1 MEASQPDTPEPH
13 DSVPAPPVVGPVV
26 GLWELFFAFFRL
38 GLMTFGGA
46 VQSWL
51 RQDIILRRKWVD
63 EDAFVTGLSM
73 ATVLPGANPVNM
85 SLYLGM
91 RIRGGIGGAVAVVG
105 IVLPAFCIIL
115 LLGLAFHRLIGFPIV
130 HFVLAGLAASGVGVT
145 FFTALGVAKRLPR
158 DVFNI
163 VIGVLVFVASAILR
177 LPMVPIVAV
186 SVPLSIGYAY
196 FQVKRARD
204 AA

>member
-1 MEASQPDTPEPH
+1 MMAAQPAE
-13 DSVPAPPVVGPVV
+13 PAPPDGGSTQPFV

-51 RQDIILRRKWVD
+51 RRDIIQRRKWLD
-63 EDAFVTGLSM
+63 DDAFVTGIGM

-91 RIRGGIGGAVAVVG
+91 RIRGGIGGVVAVVG
-105 IVLPAFCIIL
+105 IVLPAFCVIL
-115 LLGLAFHRLIGFPIV
+115 LLGLAFQRLIGFPIV

-145 FFTALGVAKRLPR
+145 FYTALGVAGRLPR

-163 VIGVLVFVASAILR
+163 AIGILVFVASAILR
-177 LPMVPIVAV
+177 LPMVPIVAI

-196 FQVKRARD
+196 LQVKRARD

>member
-1 MEASQPDTPEPH
+1 MKATLPDLVQPSPAEAEQPF
-13 DSVPAPPVVGPVV
+13 V
-26 GLWELFFAFFRL
+26 GLWDLFFAFFRL
-38 GLMTFGGA
+38 GVMTFGGA
-46 VQSWL
+46 VQAWL
-51 RQDIILRRKWVD
+51 RQDIILRRKWLD
-63 EDAFVTGLSM
+63 EEAFITGLSM

-91 RIRGGIGGAVAVVG
+91 RIRGGIGGAVAVIG

-115 LLGLAFHRLIGFPIV
+115 LLGLAFHRLIGFPVV

-158 DVFNI
+158 DAFNI
-163 VIGVLVFVASAILR
+163 IIGVLVFIASAVLR
-177 LPMVPIVAV
+177 LPMVPIVAFA
-186 SVPLSIGYAY
+186 VPVSIGYAY
-196 FQVKRARD
+196 LQARRARD

>member
-1 MEASQPDTPEPH
+1 MEAN
-13 DSVPAPPVVGPVV
+13 PPGDGDRRTSFVS
-26 GLWELFFAFFRL
+26 LRALFFAFFRL

-51 RQDIILRRKWVD
+51 HRDIIVRRKWAD
-63 EDAFVTGLSM
+63 EETFVSGLSM

-91 RIRGGIGGAVAVVG
+91 RIRGGIGGLIAVVG

-115 LLGLAFHRLIGFPIV
+115 LLGLAFHRLIGFPVV

-145 FFTALGVAKRLPR
+145 FFTAMKVAWQLPR
-158 DVFNI
+158 SAFNI
-163 VIGVLVFVASAILR
+163 VMGVLVFLASALLR
-177 LPMVPIVAV
+177 LPMVPIVAIA
-186 SVPLSIGYAY
+186 VPLSIGYAY
-196 FQVKRARD
+196 WGSRHTRD
-204 AA
+204 A

>member
-1 MEASQPDTPEPH
+1 METPPEDIAPD
-13 DSVPAPPVVGPVV
+13 APPFV

-46 VQSWL
+46 VQAWL
-51 RQDIILRRKWVD
+51 RRDIVVRRKWVD
-63 EDAFVTGLSM
+63 EEAFITGLSM
-73 ATVLPGANPVNM
+73 STVLPGANPVNM

-91 RIRGGIGGAVAVVG
+91 RIRGGIGGTIAVIG

-145 FFTALGVAKRLPR
+145 FFTALGVAGRLPR

-163 VIGVLVFVASAILR
+163 ATGLIVFIASAVLR
-177 LPMVPIVAV
+177 LPMVPIVAIA
-186 SVPLSIGYAY
+186 VPLSIGYAY
-196 FQVKRARD
+196 RREMRVRD

>member
-1 MEASQPDTPEPH
+1 MEASPPAEIPAEP
-13 DSVPAPPVVGPVV
+13 PTV
-26 GLWELFFAFFRL
+26 GLRELFFAFFRL

-51 RQDIILRRKWVD
+51 HQDIIVRRKWAD
-63 EDAFVTGLSM
+63 EEAFINGLSM

-91 RIRGGIGGAVAVVG
+91 RIRGGIGGLVAVVG

-115 LLGLAFHRLIGFPIV
+115 LLGLAFHRLIGFPVV

-145 FFTALGVAKRLPR
+145 FFTAMKVAWRLPR
-158 DVFNI
+158 NVFNI
-163 VIGVLVFVASAILR
+163 VMGVLVFLASAVLR
-177 LPMVPIVAV
+177 LPMVPIVAIA
-186 SVPLSIGYAY
+186 VPLSIGYAY
-196 FQVKRARD
+196 RD
-204 AA
+204 ARRSHDA

>member
-1 MEASQPDTPEPH
+1 MMEGSQPVAPEPGGIGR
-13 DSVPAPPVVGPVV
+13 VPPAV
-26 GLWELFFAFFRL
+26 GLWELFFAFSRL

-51 RQDIILRRKWVD
+51 RRDIILRRKWVD
-63 EDAFVTGLSM
+63 EDAFITGLSI

-115 LLGLAFHRLIGFPIV
+115 LLGLAFNRLIGFPIV

-163 VIGVLVFVASAILR
+163 AMGVLVFVASAVLR

-186 SVPLSIGYAY
+186 AVPLSVGYAY
-196 FQVKRARD
+196 LQVRRAHD

>member
-1 MEASQPDTPEPH
+1 MEALQPEAGEP
-13 DSVPAPPVVGPVV
+13 DNSVAVPPVV

-51 RQDIILRRKWVD
+51 RRDIIQRRKWVD
-63 EDAFVTGLSM
+63 EEAFVTGLSM

-91 RIRGGIGGAVAVVG
+91 RIRGGVGGAVAVVG
-105 IVLPAFCIIL
+105 IVLPSFCIVL

-145 FFTALGVAKRLPR
+145 FFTALGVARRLPR

-163 VIGVLVFVASAILR
+163 LIGLLVFLASAVLR
-177 LPMVPIVAV
+177 LPMVPIVAIA
-186 SVPLSIGYAY
+186 VPLSIGYAY
-196 FQVKRARD
+196 LQVKRARD